1 MRFTFFGGKPQKIE
15 DRMFSFII
23 RRMVQSLFVLFT
35 MSLIVFTLINLV
47 GDPVDMLVNPE
58 SLPEEIERV
67 RKDFG
72 LDQPVYIQYWKFLV
86 GALSGDLGNSFIF
99 GRPALTLMIERFPA
113 TLELATSALIIALT
127 IGLPLG
133 IYAGLHPSTIRTR
146 LIMGG
151 SILGISIPTFWLG
164 LMLIIFFSVLL
175 GWLPV
180 SGRGDTAI
188 FLGIESSIFTLDG
201 LSHLILPATS
211 LAFFKIAMVIRLAR
225 SGTVEIMSL
234 DFIKFAKARGLN
246 SLRIIC
252 SHLLPNILIPII
264 TILAIEFGTL
274 IAFATVTETI
284 FAWPGLGKLLI
295 DAIINLDRP
304 VVVAYLLFVVTL
316 FLILNLIVD
325 ILYAALDP
333 RVRYKAKF

>member
-1 MRFTFFGGKPQKIE
+1 
-15 DRMFSFII
+15 MFSFII

-35 MSLIVFTLINLV
+35 MSLIVFTLVNLV

-72 LDQPVYIQYWKFLV
+72 LDQPVYIQYWKFLA

-99 GRPALTLMIERFPA
+99 GRPALTLMLERFPA

-146 LIMGG
+146 IIMGG

-325 ILYAALDP
+325 ILYAVLDP
-333 RVRYKAKF
+333 RVRYKAKI

>member
-1 MRFTFFGGKPQKIE
+1 
-15 DRMFSFII
+15 MFSFII

-35 MSLIVFTLINLV
+35 MSLIVFTLVNLV

-146 LIMGG
+146 IIMGG

>member
-1 MRFTFFGGKPQKIE
+1 M
-15 DRMFSFII
+15 
-23 RRMVQSLFVLFT
+23 
-35 MSLIVFTLINLV
+35 
-47 GDPVDMLVNPE
+47 
-58 SLPEEIERV
+58 
-67 RKDFG
+67 
-72 LDQPVYIQYWKFLV
+72 
-86 GALSGDLGNSFIF
+86 SGDLGNSFIF
-99 GRPALTLMIERFPA
+99 GSPALTLMIERFPA

>member
-1 MRFTFFGGKPQKIE
+1 
-15 DRMFSFII
+15 MFSFII
-23 RRMVQSLFVLFT
+23 RRIVQSLFVLFT

-67 RKDFG
+67 KKDFG

-146 LIMGG
+146 IIMGG

>member
-1 MRFTFFGGKPQKIE
+1 
-15 DRMFSFII
+15 MFLFII
-23 RRMVQSLFVLFT
+23 RRMVQSLFVLFI

-72 LDQPVYIQYWKFLV
+72 LDQPMHIQYWKFLA

-99 GRPALTLMIERFPA
+99 GRPALTLMIERLPA

-127 IGLPLG
+127 FGLPLG
-133 IYAGLHPSTIRTR
+133 IYAGLYPNSIRTR
-146 LIMGG
+146 IIMGS

-164 LMLIIFFSVLL
+164 LMLIIIFSVLL

-188 FLGIESSIFTLDG
+188 FLGIESSIFSLDG
-201 LSHLILPATS
+201 LRHLILPATS
-211 LAFFKIAMVIRLAR
+211 LAFFKLAMVIRLAR

-234 DFIKFAKARGLN
+234 DFIKFARARGL
-246 SLRIIC
+246 SSIRIIC
-252 SHLLPNILIPII
+252 AHLLPNILIPII
-264 TILAIEFGTL
+264 TVLAIEFGTL

-304 VVVAYLLFVVTL
+304 VIVAYLLFVVTL

-325 ILYAALDP
+325 ILYAVLDP
-333 RVRYKAKF
+333 RVRYKAEI